1 MSVDMTSKPY
11 QCPRTSPSNLDGQP
25 SPGYDTLGPASHEL
39 VLIIVT
45 MLLPTLA
52 LAQQQGVVA
61 LT

>member
-1 MSVDMTSKPY
+1 MSVENHTNVLEPRPATSTASP
-11 QCPRTSPSNLDGQP
+11 PR
-25 SPGYDTLGPASHEL
+25 GYDTLGPASHEL